1 MSKLKFHYLFSFLLI
16 FLFHCTE
23 ERKEMS
29 DNDAGKLIN
38 KEVLN
43 DVNVIY
49 SDSAKIKI
57 RIVATKMIRYTETGQ
72 EKEEFP
78 DGFQAFFYDDQ
89 QQLVNTLASKYAM
102 RVRSEGKTYMK
113 DSVVFTSINQE
124 VLKTS
129 ELIWNET
136 LGHIST
142 DKFVRIIRKD
152 EMLQGYG
159 FETDQNFRSGTIK
172 SIDAIIPSEK
182 MYKEEG
188 K

>member
-1 MSKLKFHYLFSFLLI
+1 
-16 FLFHCTE
+16 
-23 ERKEMS
+23 
-29 DNDAGKLIN
+29 
-38 KEVLN
+38 
-43 DVNVIY
+43 
-49 SDSAKIKI
+49 
-57 RIVATKMIRYTETGQ
+57 
-72 EKEEFP
+72 
-78 DGFQAFFYDDQ
+78 
-89 QQLVNTLASKYAM
+89 
-102 RVRSEGKTYMK
+102 MK

-182 MYKEEG
+182 MYKEED